1 MSRLLRR
8 WLPRPA
14 AGLRAWRGAPAFRVM
29 AVLLA
34 AAPLTSGSGRPSPA
48 PLWPSTVPALA
59 VPAST
64 GPPASPAPAATGQAG
79 QGPAWQQII
88 LPDLAV
94 IEPHGL
100 SVADIAKLGKVRGA
114 RDVLAVDGAAI
125 EVRGRRVNVIGVD
138 PQQFRSWTPLATA
151 SDQRLWAAI
160 AGGDFVS
167 ARSARHLLRLHSGAR
182 DVLAVDGAAIE
193 VRGHQVNVIGV
204 DPQQFRSWTPLATA
218 SDTRLWEAIAG
229 GDFVSAGSARRQLRL
244 HRGTGYQLAGATRVT
259 LTYGGAA
266 TFGIAGVDLVVGPG
280 ASAALGLIHNVAALI
295 SAPGVA
301 MPALKHEVRTAL
313 GGAGRVV
320 SLREQQ
326 LPVDSSTSGGRPAT
340 YLELFHESAARYCPG
355 MSWTVLAA
363 IGQIE
368 SGDGANVGPSSAGA
382 EGPMQFLPSTWQEWG
397 ITAFGEPGPPN
408 VMDPYDAVPS
418 AARLLCAAGAGTPAG
433 LPGAILAYNHA
444 SWYVA
449 EVLAPA
455 QQYARVYG

>member
-14 AGLRAWRGAPAFRVM
+14 VGLRAWRGAPAFGIL
-29 AVLLA
+29 AVALA
-34 AAPLTSGSGRPSPA
+34 AGPLTSGPSQHRSG
-48 PLWPSTVPALA
+48 PLWPSRVPALA
-59 VPAST
+59 APASMGPSAGPTSAGPSPAST
-64 GPPASPAPAATGQAG
+64 GQSG
-79 QGPAWQQII
+79 QGPGWQQII

-100 SVADIAKLGKVRGA
+100 SVADIRKLGKVRGA

-125 EVRGRRVNVIGVD
+125 EVQGRR
-138 PQQFRSWTPLATA
+138 
-151 SDQRLWAAI
+151 
-160 AGGDFVS
+160 
-167 ARSARHLLRLHSGAR
+167 
-182 DVLAVDGAAIE
+182 
-193 VRGHQVNVIGV
+193 VNVIGV

-229 GDFVSAGSARRQLRL
+229 GDFVSASSARHLLQLHSGSR
-244 HRGTGYQLAGATRVT
+244 YQLAGASRVT

-266 TFGIAGVDLVVGPG
+266 TFGIAGVDLVVNSS
-280 ASAALGLIHNVAALI
+280 ASGALGLIHNVAALI

-301 MPALKHEVRTAL
+301 MPALKREVRAAL

-320 SLREQQ
+320 SLREPQ
-326 LPVDSSTSGGRPAT
+326 LPVDASTSSGKPAT
-340 YLELFHESAARYCPG
+340 YLQLFRESAARYCPG

-368 SGDGANVGPSSAGA
+368 SGDGANVGPSTAGA

-418 AARLLCAAGAGTPAG
+418 AARLLCAAGAGTVAG
-433 LPGAILAYNHA
+433 LPGAIFAYNHA

-449 EVLAPA
+449 EVLALA

>member
-14 AGLRAWRGAPAFRVM
+14 AAGLRAWRGAPAFGVL
-29 AVLLA
+29 AVVLA
-34 AAPLTSGSGRPSPA
+34 AGPLTPGPSQPSPA
-48 PLWPSTVPALA
+48 PLWPSAVPALA

-64 GPPASPAPAATGQAG
+64 GPPATPTSTSPGPASPSPASSGRAG
-79 QGPAWQQII
+79 QGPGWQQII

-100 SVADIAKLGKVRGA
+100 SVADIGKLGKVRGA

-125 EVRGRRVNVIGVD
+125 EVGGRRVNVIGVD
-138 PQQFRSWTPLATA
+138 PQQFRSWTPL
-151 SDQRLWAAI
+151 S
-160 AGGDFVS
+160 
-167 ARSARHLLRLHSGAR
+167 
-182 DVLAVDGAAIE
+182 
-193 VRGHQVNVIGV
+193 
-204 DPQQFRSWTPLATA
+204 TA
-218 SDTRLWEAIAG
+218 SDTRLWEAIAR
-229 GDFVSAGSARRQLRL
+229 GDFVSAGSARRLLRL
-244 HRGTGYQLAGATRVT
+244 HSGSRYQLAGASRVT

-266 TFGIAGVDLVVGPG
+266 TFGVAGVDLVVNSS
-280 ASAALGLIHNVAALI
+280 ASGALGLIHNVAALI

-301 MPALKHEVRTAL
+301 MPALKREVRTAL

-320 SLREQQ
+320 SLREPQ
-326 LPVDSSTSGGRPAT
+326 LPVDTPASSGKPAT
-340 YLELFHESAARYCPG
+340 YLQLFRESAARYCPG

-368 SGDGANVGPSSAGA
+368 SGDGANVGPSTAGA

-397 ITAFGEPGPPN
+397 ITAFGEPGPPD

-449 EVLAPA
+449 EVLALA
-455 QQYARVYG
+455 RQYARIYG

>member
-1 MSRLLRR
+1 
-8 WLPRPA
+8 
-14 AGLRAWRGAPAFRVM
+14 
-29 AVLLA
+29 VLLA
-34 AAPLTSGSGRPSPA
+34 AAPLTPGSGQPSPA

-64 GPPASPAPAATGQAG
+64 GPPASPAPAATGQAA

-182 DVLAVDGAAIE
+182 
-193 VRGHQVNVIGV
+193 
-204 DPQQFRSWTPLATA
+204 
-218 SDTRLWEAIAG
+218 
-229 GDFVSAGSARRQLRL
+229 
-244 HRGTGYQLAGATRVT
+244 YQLAGAARVT
-259 LTYGGAA
+259 LAYGGAA
-266 TFGIAGVDLVVGPG
+266 TFGIAGVDLVVSTR

-301 MPALKHEVRTAL
+301 MPALKREVRAAL
-313 GGAGRVV
+313 GGAGKVV
-320 SLREQQ
+320 GLREPQ
-326 LPVDSSTSGGRPAT
+326 LPVDTPASGGKPAT
-340 YLELFHESAARYCPG
+340 YLGLFRESAARYCPG

-368 SGDGANVGPSSAGA
+368 SGDGANTGPSTAGA

-397 ITAFGEPGPPN
+397 ISAFGEPGPPD

-418 AARLLCAAGAGTPAG
+418 AARLLCAAGAGSPAG

-449 EVLAPA
+449 EVLALA

>member
-1 MSRLLRR
+1 LFAMSRLLRR

-14 AGLRAWRGAPAFRVM
+14 AVGLRAWRGAPAFGVL
-29 AVLLA
+29 AVVLA
-34 AAPLTSGSGRPSPA
+34 AGPLMSGTSQPGSG
-48 PLWPSTVPALA
+48 PLWPSTAPALA
-59 VPAST
+59 VPGGTEPPAGATSADPAST
-64 GPPASPAPAATGQAG
+64 GPAG
-79 QGPAWQQII
+79 QGPGWQQII

-100 SVADIAKLGKVRGA
+100 SVADIAKLGKIRGA

-125 EVRGRRVNVIGVD
+125 EVGGRR
-138 PQQFRSWTPLATA
+138 
-151 SDQRLWAAI
+151 
-160 AGGDFVS
+160 
-167 ARSARHLLRLHSGAR
+167 
-182 DVLAVDGAAIE
+182 
-193 VRGHQVNVIGV
+193 VNVIGV

-229 GDFVSAGSARRQLRL
+229 GDFVSAGSARQLLRL
-244 HRGTGYQLAGATRVT
+244 HSGTRYQLAGASRVT

-266 TFGIAGVDLVVGPG
+266 TFGISGVDLVVNSN
-280 ASAALGLIHNVAALI
+280 ASGALGLIHNVAALI

-301 MPALKHEVRTAL
+301 MPALKHEVRAAL
-313 GGAGRVV
+313 GGTGRVV
-320 SLREQQ
+320 SLREPQ
-326 LPVDSSTSGGRPAT
+326 LPVDTSTSSGKPAT
-340 YLELFHESAARYCPG
+340 YLQLFRESAARYCPG

-368 SGDGANVGPSSAGA
+368 SGDGANVGPSTAGA

-418 AARLLCAAGAGTPAG
+418 AARLLCAAGAGTAAG

-449 EVLAPA
+449 EVLALA

>member
-14 AGLRAWRGAPAFRVM
+14 AAGLCAWRGAPAFGVL
-29 AVLLA
+29 AVVLA
-34 AAPLTSGSGRPSPA
+34 AAPLTSGPSQPGSGPLWPGAVPPLAAPASPGPAASPSPA
-48 PLWPSTVPALA
+48 GPS
-59 VPAST
+59 PAST
-64 GPPASPAPAATGQAG
+64 GPAG
-79 QGPAWQQII
+79 QGPGWQQII

-100 SVADIAKLGKVRGA
+100 SLADIGKLGKVRGA

-125 EVRGRRVNVIGVD
+125 EVGGRQVNVIGVD
-138 PQQFRSWTPLATA
+138 PQRFRSWTPLATA
-151 SDQRLWAAI
+151 S
-160 AGGDFVS
+160 
-167 ARSARHLLRLHSGAR
+167 
-182 DVLAVDGAAIE
+182 
-193 VRGHQVNVIGV
+193 N
-204 DPQQFRSWTPLATA
+204 
-218 SDTRLWEAIAG
+218 TRLWEAIAG
-229 GDFVSAGSARRQLRL
+229 GDFVSAGSARHLLRL
-244 HRGTGYQLAGATRVT
+244 HTGTRYQLAGASRVT

-266 TFGIAGVDLVVGPG
+266 TFGIAGVDLVVNTS
-280 ASAALGLIHNVAALI
+280 ASASLGLIHNVAALI

-301 MPALKHEVRTAL
+301 MPALKHEVRAAL

-320 SLREQQ
+320 SLREPQ
-326 LPVDSSTSGGRPAT
+326 LPVDTSKSSGKPAS
-340 YLELFHESAARYCPG
+340 YLQLFRESAARYCPG
-355 MSWTVLAA
+355 LSWTVLAA

-368 SGDGANVGPSSAGA
+368 SGDGANNGPSTAGA

-397 ITAFGEPGPPN
+397 ITAFGEPGPPD

-433 LPGAILAYNHA
+433 LPNAILAYNHA

-449 EVLAPA
+449 EVLALA

>member
-1 MSRLLRR
+1 LFAMSRLLRR
-8 WLPRPA
+8 RLPRPAA
-14 AGLRAWRGAPAFRVM
+14 AGLRAWRGAPAFGVM
-29 AVLLA
+29 AVVLA
-34 AAPLTSGSGRPSPA
+34 AGPLMSGLSLPSPG
-48 PLWPSTVPALA
+48 PLWPSAVPALA
-59 VPAST
+59 VRGGAGPPVSPSAVSSSAVSTGPAST
-64 GPPASPAPAATGQAG
+64 GPAG
-79 QGPAWQQII
+79 QGPGWQQII

-100 SVADIAKLGKVRGA
+100 SVADIGKLRKVRGA

-151 SDQRLWAAI
+151 SDQRLW
-160 AGGDFVS
+160 
-167 ARSARHLLRLHSGAR
+167 
-182 DVLAVDGAAIE
+182 
-193 VRGHQVNVIGV
+193 
-204 DPQQFRSWTPLATA
+204 
-218 SDTRLWEAIAG
+218 EAIAG
-229 GDFVSAGSARRQLRL
+229 GDFVSAGSARHLLRL
-244 HRGTGYQLAGATRVT
+244 HSGTKYQLAGASRVT

-266 TFGIAGVDLVVGPG
+266 TFGIAGVDLVVNSR
-280 ASAALGLIHNVAALI
+280 ASGALGLIHNVAALI

-301 MPALKHEVRTAL
+301 MPALKREVRAAL

-320 SLREQQ
+320 SLREPQ
-326 LPVDSSTSGGRPAT
+326 LPVDTSTSGGKPAT
-340 YLELFHESAARYCPG
+340 YLELFRESAARYCPG

-368 SGDGANVGPSSAGA
+368 SGDGANNGPSTAGA

-418 AARLLCAAGAGTPAG
+418 AARYLCAAGAGTPAG
-433 LPGAILAYNHA
+433 LPRAVLAYNHA

-449 EVLAPA
+449 EVLALA

>member
-14 AGLRAWRGAPAFRVM
+14 AAGLRAWRGAPAFGVM

-34 AAPLTSGSGRPSPA
+34 AAPPAAGAGQPSPG
-48 PLWPSTVPALA
+48 PLWPSAVPALA

-64 GPPASPAPAATGQAG
+64 GPPASP
-79 QGPAWQQII
+79 GPASTGRASRGPGWQQII

-94 IEPHGL
+94 IDPHGL
-100 SVADIAKLGKVRGA
+100 SVADIGKLGKLRGA

-151 SDQRLWAAI
+151 SDQRLW
-160 AGGDFVS
+160 
-167 ARSARHLLRLHSGAR
+167 
-182 DVLAVDGAAIE
+182 
-193 VRGHQVNVIGV
+193 
-204 DPQQFRSWTPLATA
+204 
-218 SDTRLWEAIAG
+218 EAITG
-229 GDFVSAGSARRQLRL
+229 GDFVSAGGARHRLRL
-244 HRGTGYQLAGATRVT
+244 HSGTRYQLAGASRVT

-266 TFGIAGVDLVVGPG
+266 TFGIAGVDLVVSSGS
-280 ASAALGLIHNVAALI
+280 SAALGLIHNVAALI

-301 MPALKHEVRTAL
+301 MPALKREVRAAL
-313 GGAGRVV
+313 GGAGRVI
-320 SLREQQ
+320 SLREPE
-326 LPVDSSTSGGRPAT
+326 LPVDTSTHSGKPAT
-340 YLELFHESAARYCPG
+340 YLQLFRESAARYCPG

-368 SGDGANVGPSSAGA
+368 SGDGANNGPSTAGA

-397 ITAFGEPGPPN
+397 ITAFGEPGPPD
-408 VMDPYDAVPS
+408 VMNPYDAVPS
-418 AARLLCAAGAGTPAG
+418 AARYLCAAGASTPAG
-433 LPGAILAYNHA
+433 LPRAILAYNHA
-444 SWYVA
+444 TWYVT
-449 EVLAPA
+449 EVLALA

>member
-1 MSRLLRR
+1 LFAMSSLLRR

-14 AGLRAWRGAPAFRVM
+14 AVGLRAWRGAPAFGVL
-29 AVLLA
+29 AVVLA
-34 AAPLTSGSGRPSPA
+34 AGPLTSGPSQPSSG
-48 PLWPSTVPALA
+48 PLWSSTVPALA
-59 VPAST
+59 APAST
-64 GPPASPAPAATGQAG
+64 GPPADPTSASPSPGSTGRAG
-79 QGPAWQQII
+79 QGPGWQQII

-100 SVADIAKLGKVRGA
+100 SVADIRKLGKVRGA
-114 RDVLAVDGAAI
+114 RDVLAVDGAGI
-125 EVRGRRVNVIGVD
+125 TVRGR
-138 PQQFRSWTPLATA
+138 
-151 SDQRLWAAI
+151 
-160 AGGDFVS
+160 
-167 ARSARHLLRLHSGAR
+167 
-182 DVLAVDGAAIE
+182 
-193 VRGHQVNVIGV
+193 QVNVIGV

-229 GDFVSAGSARRQLRL
+229 GDFVSAGSARQQLRL
-244 HRGTGYQLAGATRVT
+244 HSGTRYQLAGASRVT

-266 TFGIAGVDLVVGPG
+266 TFGIAGVDLVVNSS
-280 ASAALGLIHNVAALI
+280 ASGALGLIHNVAALI

-301 MPALKHEVRTAL
+301 MPALKREVRTAL

-320 SLREQQ
+320 SLREPQ
-326 LPVDSSTSGGRPAT
+326 LPVDASTSTSKPAT
-340 YLELFHESAARYCPG
+340 YLQLFRESAARYCPG

-368 SGDGANVGPSSAGA
+368 SGDGANVGPSTAGA

-418 AARLLCAAGAGTPAG
+418 AARLLCAAGAGTAAG

-449 EVLAPA
+449 EVLALA

>member
-1 MSRLLRR
+1 MSRFLRR

-14 AGLRAWRGAPAFRVM
+14 AGLRAWRGAPAFGVL
-29 AVLLA
+29 AVVLA
-34 AAPLTSGSGRPSPA
+34 AAPLTSGPSQPGSG
-48 PLWPSTVPALA
+48 PLWPSAVPPLA
-59 VPAST
+59 APTSPGPTASPSPASPSPAGPSPAST
-64 GPPASPAPAATGQAG
+64 GPAG
-79 QGPAWQQII
+79 QGPGWQQIV

-100 SVADIAKLGKVRGA
+100 SLADIGKLGKVGGA
-114 RDVLAVDGAAI
+114 RDVLEVDGAAI
-125 EVRGRRVNVIGVD
+125 EVGGR
-138 PQQFRSWTPLATA
+138 
-151 SDQRLWAAI
+151 
-160 AGGDFVS
+160 
-167 ARSARHLLRLHSGAR
+167 
-182 DVLAVDGAAIE
+182 
-193 VRGHQVNVIGV
+193 QVNVIGV
-204 DPQQFRSWTPLATA
+204 DPQRFRSWTPLATA

-229 GDFVSAGSARRQLRL
+229 GDFVSARSARHLLRL
-244 HRGTGYQLAGATRVT
+244 HTGTRYQLAGASRVT

-266 TFGIAGVDLVVGPG
+266 TFGIAGVDLVVN
-280 ASAALGLIHNVAALI
+280 ASASASLGLIHNVAALI

-301 MPALKHEVRTAL
+301 MPALKHEVRAAL

-320 SLREQQ
+320 SLREPQ
-326 LPVDSSTSGGRPAT
+326 LPVDSSTSSGKPAT
-340 YLELFHESAARYCPG
+340 YLQLFRESAARYCPG

-397 ITAFGEPGPPN
+397 ITAFGESGPPD

-433 LPGAILAYNHA
+433 LPNAILAYNHA

-449 EVLAPA
+449 EVLALA

>member
-14 AGLRAWRGAPAFRVM
+14 AAGLRAWRGAPAFGVM
-29 AVLLA
+29 AVVLA
-34 AAPLTSGSGRPSPA
+34 AGPLMSGPSQPSPG

-59 VPAST
+59 VRAGT
-64 GPPASPAPAATGQAG
+64 GPPASPSAVSPGPASTGPAG
-79 QGPAWQQII
+79 QGPGWQQII

-100 SVADIAKLGKVRGA
+100 SVADIGKLRKVRGA

-125 EVRGRRVNVIGVD
+125 EARGRRVNVIGVD
-138 PQQFRSWTPLATA
+138 PQRFRSWTPLATA
-151 SDQRLWAAI
+151 SDQ
-160 AGGDFVS
+160 
-167 ARSARHLLRLHSGAR
+167 
-182 DVLAVDGAAIE
+182 
-193 VRGHQVNVIGV
+193 
-204 DPQQFRSWTPLATA
+204 
-218 SDTRLWEAIAG
+218 RLWEAIAG
-229 GDFVSAGSARRQLRL
+229 GDFVSAGSARQLLRL
-244 HRGTGYQLAGATRVT
+244 HSGTRYQLAGASRVT

-266 TFGIAGVDLVVGPG
+266 RFGIAGVDLVVNSG
-280 ASAALGLIHNVAALI
+280 ASGALGLIHNVAALI

-301 MPALKHEVRTAL
+301 MPALKREVRAAL
-313 GGAGRVV
+313 GGGGRVV
-320 SLREQQ
+320 SLREPQ
-326 LPVDSSTSGGRPAT
+326 LPVDASTSSGKPAT
-340 YLELFHESAARYCPG
+340 YLELFRESAARYCPG

-368 SGDGANVGPSSAGA
+368 SGDGANNGPSTAGA

-418 AARLLCAAGAGTPAG
+418 AARYLCAAGAGTPAG
-433 LPGAILAYNHA
+433 LPRAVLAYNHA

-449 EVLAPA
+449 EVLALA
-455 QQYARVYG
+455 RQYARVYG

>member
-14 AGLRAWRGAPAFRVM
+14 AGLRAWRGAPAFGVL
-29 AVLLA
+29 AVVLA
-34 AAPLTSGSGRPSPA
+34 AAPLTSGPSQPSSGQ
-48 PLWPSTVPALA
+48 LWPSAVPPLA
-59 VPAST
+59 APAST
-64 GPPASPAPAATGQAG
+64 GPAASPSPAGPSPASTGPAG
-79 QGPAWQQII
+79 QGPGWQQIV

-100 SVADIAKLGKVRGA
+100 SLADIGKLGKVGGA
-114 RDVLAVDGAAI
+114 RDVLEVDGAAI
-125 EVRGRRVNVIGVD
+125 EVGGR
-138 PQQFRSWTPLATA
+138 
-151 SDQRLWAAI
+151 
-160 AGGDFVS
+160 
-167 ARSARHLLRLHSGAR
+167 
-182 DVLAVDGAAIE
+182 
-193 VRGHQVNVIGV
+193 QVNVIGV
-204 DPQQFRSWTPLATA
+204 DPQRFRSWTPLATA

-229 GDFVSAGSARRQLRL
+229 GDFVSARSARHLLRL
-244 HRGTGYQLAGATRVT
+244 HTGTRYQLAGASRVT

-266 TFGIAGVDLVVGPG
+266 TFGIAGVDLVVN
-280 ASAALGLIHNVAALI
+280 ASASASLGLIHNVAALI

-301 MPALKHEVRTAL
+301 MPALKHEVRAAL

-320 SLREQQ
+320 SLREPQ
-326 LPVDSSTSGGRPAT
+326 LPVDSSTSSGKPAT
-340 YLELFHESAARYCPG
+340 YLQLFRESAARYCPG

-397 ITAFGEPGPPN
+397 ITAFGESGPPD

-418 AARLLCAAGAGTPAG
+418 AARLLCAAGAGTSAG
-433 LPGAILAYNHA
+433 LPNAILAYNHA

-449 EVLAPA
+449 EVLALA

>member
-1 MSRLLRR
+1 LFAMSRLLRR
-8 WLPRPA
+8 WLPHPAA
-14 AGLRAWRGAPAFRVM
+14 AGLRAWRGVPAFGLM
-29 AVLLA
+29 AVVLA
-34 AAPLTSGSGRPSPA
+34 AGPLMSGPSQPSPG
-48 PLWPSTVPALA
+48 PLWPRAVPALA
-59 VPAST
+59 VRAEAGPPVSPSAVSPSAVST
-64 GPPASPAPAATGQAG
+64 GPAG
-79 QGPAWQQII
+79 QGPGWQQII

-100 SVADIAKLGKVRGA
+100 SVADIGKLRKVHGA

-151 SDQRLWAAI
+151 SDQRLW
-160 AGGDFVS
+160 
-167 ARSARHLLRLHSGAR
+167 
-182 DVLAVDGAAIE
+182 
-193 VRGHQVNVIGV
+193 
-204 DPQQFRSWTPLATA
+204 
-218 SDTRLWEAIAG
+218 EAIAG
-229 GDFVSAGSARRQLRL
+229 GDFVSAGSARQLLRL
-244 HRGTGYQLAGATRVT
+244 HSGTRYQLAGVSRVT

-266 TFGIAGVDLVVGPG
+266 TFGIAGVDLVVNSS
-280 ASAALGLIHNVAALI
+280 ASGALGLIHNVAALI

-301 MPALKHEVRTAL
+301 MPALKREVRAAL

-320 SLREQQ
+320 SLREPQ
-326 LPVDSSTSGGRPAT
+326 LPVDRSTSGGKPAT
-340 YLELFHESAARYCPG
+340 YLELFRESAARYCPG

-368 SGDGANVGPSSAGA
+368 SGDGANVGPSTAGA

-418 AARLLCAAGAGTPAG
+418 AARYLCAAGAGTPAG
-433 LPGAILAYNHA
+433 LPRAVLAYNHA

-449 EVLAPA
+449 EVLALA

>member
-14 AGLRAWRGAPAFRVM
+14 VGLRAWRGAPAFGIL
-29 AVLLA
+29 AVALA
-34 AAPLTSGSGRPSPA
+34 AGPLTSGPSQHRSG
-48 PLWPSTVPALA
+48 PLWPSRVPALA
-59 VPAST
+59 APASMGPSAGPTSAGPSPAST
-64 GPPASPAPAATGQAG
+64 GQSG
-79 QGPAWQQII
+79 QGPGWQQII

-100 SVADIAKLGKVRGA
+100 SVADIRKLGKVRGA

-125 EVRGRRVNVIGVD
+125 EIRGR
-138 PQQFRSWTPLATA
+138 
-151 SDQRLWAAI
+151 
-160 AGGDFVS
+160 
-167 ARSARHLLRLHSGAR
+167 
-182 DVLAVDGAAIE
+182 
-193 VRGHQVNVIGV
+193 QVNVIGV

-218 SDTRLWEAIAG
+218 SDTRLWGAIAG
-229 GDFVSAGSARRQLRL
+229 GDFVSAGSARQLLRL
-244 HRGTGYQLAGATRVT
+244 HSGTRYQLAGASRVT

-266 TFGIAGVDLVVGPG
+266 TFGIAGVDLVVNSS
-280 ASAALGLIHNVAALI
+280 ASGALGLIHNVAALI

-301 MPALKHEVRTAL
+301 MPALKREVRAVL

-320 SLREQQ
+320 SLREPQ
-326 LPVDSSTSGGRPAT
+326 LPVDASTSSGKPAT
-340 YLELFHESAARYCPG
+340 YLQLFRESAARYCPG

-368 SGDGANVGPSSAGA
+368 SGDGANVGPSTAGA

-418 AARLLCAAGAGTPAG
+418 AARLLCAAGAGTVAG
-433 LPGAILAYNHA
+433 LPGAIFAYNHA

-449 EVLAPA
+449 EVLALA